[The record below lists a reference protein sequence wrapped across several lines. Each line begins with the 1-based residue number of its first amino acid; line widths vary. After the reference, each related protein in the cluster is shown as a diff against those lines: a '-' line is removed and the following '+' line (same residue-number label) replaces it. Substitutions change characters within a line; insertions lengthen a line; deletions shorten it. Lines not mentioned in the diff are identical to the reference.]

1 MTALALSNE
10 ALGSHVENAVLGIS
24 KTLADLRP
32 YIEEL
37 WTRFDALEPGQTI
50 RGCRTRKEY
59 CANVLQRTPRAVRY
73 MLDGGNPVSKRGETV
88 SPAESVQLVNEVPAP
103 VIDIVFDKLS
113 TFSSESF
120 LGRVPALIEKLN
132 DGPQTPADQKT
143 LAAIVTCLDDISE
156 KSSLYR
162 AQLESHPTLLNDATP
177 MLLRGGKSASDLT
190 AILTGFLSELTALNA
205 FTKSVENITLDVP
218 SRRQVETLVA
228 TLHKISRDA
237 TDRAQRLALAIE
249 KAA

>member
-1 MTALALSNE
+1 MNALSLSND
-10 ALGSHVENAVLGIS
+10 ALSSHVENGVLGVG
-24 KTLADLRP
+24 KALADLRP

-37 WTRFDALEPGQTI
+37 WTRFDVLEPGQTI
-50 RGCRTRKEY
+50 RGCRTRKQY
-59 CANVLQRTPRAVRY
+59 CAKVLQRTPRAVRY
-73 MLDGGNPVSKRGETV
+73 MLDGGNPISKRGETV
-88 SPAESVQLVNEVPAP
+88 SPAEVVPKA
-103 VIDIVFDKLS
+103 VIDHVFEKLS

-120 LGRVPALIEKLN
+120 LGRVPALIDELN
-132 DGPQTPADQKT
+132 DRPQTPADQKT

-162 AQLESHPTLLNDATP
+162 SQLESHRTVVNDATP

-205 FTKSVENITLDVP
+205 FTKSIENATLDAP

-237 TDRAQRLALAIE
+237 VDRAERLSLAIE
-249 KAA
+249 RAA